1 MHPFT
6 VRASRHSY
14 KRATILILAIWLVS
28 CGIAAPQ
35 AWIATTKDIPPYK
48 YCLENWTRHGGEMG
62 NRVYTVVAFV
72 VLFAIPIVVIC
83 VSYAII
89 MRNLWQPEHVL
100 TNQQVRV
107 TENEEQVSRKFRLT
121 AHGAKKKRKT
131 TYMLLTVIVVFLICM
146 LPFQII
152 ILINAFITVSPSDA
166 FNVAIKMS
174 SVLAVC
180 SMACNP
186 FIYSFFSEKFRRAF
200 LGVFKCRCDD
210 DSQLANTQSS
220 IILLSSTILRK

>member
-1 MHPFT
+1 
-6 VRASRHSY
+6 
-14 KRATILILAIWLVS
+14 
-28 CGIAAPQ
+28 
-35 AWIATTKDIPPYK
+35 
-48 YCLENWTRHGGEMG
+48 MG

-100 TNQQVRV
+100 TNQQARV
-107 TENEEQVSRKFRLT
+107 TENEERGSHKIRET
-121 AHGAKKKRKT
+121 IYGAKKKRKT

-174 SVLAVC
+174 SVLAAC
-180 SMACNP
+180 SVACNP
-186 FIYSFFSEKFRRAF
+186 FIYSFFSAKYRKAF
-200 LGVFKCRCDD
+200 LDVFKCRCED
-210 DSQLANTQSS
+210 DSQQ
-220 IILLSSTILRK
+220 